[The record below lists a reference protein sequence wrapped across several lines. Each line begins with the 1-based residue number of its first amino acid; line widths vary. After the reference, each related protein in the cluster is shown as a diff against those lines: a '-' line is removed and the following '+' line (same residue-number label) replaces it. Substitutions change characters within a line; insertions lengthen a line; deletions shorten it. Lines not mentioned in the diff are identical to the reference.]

1 MPTYDFKCPA
11 CKAIKTDVILSIRHE
26 DSDHPVCCFG
36 EPMDHHITVAP
47 MVHWKDYDLPD
58 GGFKAA
64 HDGTVITTRKQNLE
78 YMERHGL
85 QDANEVYEKP
95 TYESEQRE
103 RAESQA
109 AIDNITPTADE
120 IDLLKDAK
128 IIDEAGEL
136 ITDY

>member
-1 MPTYDFKCPA
+1 MRKYF
-11 CKAIKTDVILSIRHE
+11 S
-26 DSDHPVCCFG
+26 
-36 EPMDHHITVAP
+36 TVP

-64 HDGTVITTRKQNLE
+64 HDGTLITTRKQNLE

-95 TYESEQRE
+95 TFESEQME

-109 AIDNITPTADE
+109 AIDAITPSREEMA
-120 IDLLKDAK
+120 ILQDANVV
-128 IIDEAGEL
+128 DSEGQL
-136 ITDY
+136 ITD

>member
-1 MPTYDFKCPA
+1 MIFDFKCKT
-11 CKAIKTDVILSIRHE
+11 CGRIETDVYMKFEHLPA
-26 DSDHPVCCFG
+26 DHPVCCGGNMAKHF
-36 EPMDHHITVAP
+36 TSVP

-103 RAESQA
+103 RAEAQA
-109 AIDNITPTADE
+109 AIDQITPTDHQMDRMKNDGTLDILE
-120 IDLLKDAK
+120 DLMT
-128 IIDEAGEL
+128 E
-136 ITDY
+136 